1 METITGIVENIVY
14 RNDDNGYTVA
24 DLDMEGELNTV
35 VGSLPM
41 IGEGERVKL
50 GGTWSTHGTYGRQFK
65 AQSCEKLPP
74 DTKAGLLRYLSSG
87 IIKGIG
93 AVTAKKIIDHFG
105 MDTLDIMRYAPE
117 RLTEVEGIGQTK
129 AMVIAETLQEQM
141 KLQEDMV
148 FLQSLH
154 ISMNMAAKICN
165 TYKEETRQI
174 VEKQPYR
181 LADEVEGMG
190 FVRADRIARQLGYD
204 ADSPDRILAG
214 IAYGLHDAARQDGHT
229 CLPVQELVKRASS
242 LLRCSE
248 DLVTIALDQAT
259 IKRDVVR
266 RERGGV
272 DFVYL
277 PHYDRAERE
286 IASNIVILATH
297 EVEQV
302 YYDVNEA
309 VEDLVRY
316 KGIELSAEQQEA
328 VKDAL
333 SGGVTVITG
342 GPGTGKTTAINAII
356 YALERIG
363 MEVTLAAP
371 TGRAAKR
378 MTEATGKEAKTIH
391 RLLEYGYSSD
401 DEILSF
407 NRDGNNPLE
416 CDVLILD
423 EMSMVDVILM
433 QHLLRAVPIG
443 CRIIMVGDVDQLPS
457 VGPGN
462 VLRDIMDSGCAKV
475 AYLTTIFRQAQESL
489 IVTNAHRINR
499 GEEPE
504 LRSKDSDFF
513 FISRNSDQ
521 KVIDALL
528 EMAANRIPKKLGC
541 DAVHDIQI
549 LSPVK
554 KGALGV
560 HNLNAKLQAIFN
572 PEDITKCEKI
582 FGEITFREGDK
593 VMQIKNNYTLKWRKP
608 LGNGAV
614 QEGEGVFNGDVGYI
628 KFINPAEKTLSVEFE
643 DQRYGIYEFA
653 NIHELTLAY
662 AVTIHKSQGSEF
674 DVVIMPLLG
683 GPPIL
688 MTRNLLYTA
697 VTRAKRMV
705 VIIGDENSVYRMSG
719 NDTIIKRYSG
729 LKQTIMEA
737 L

>member
-1 METITGIVENIVY
+1 METITGIVDNIVY

-24 DLDMEGELNTV
+24 DLDVEGELTTV

-50 GGTWSTHGTYGRQFK
+50 GGTWSTHGTYGQQFK
-65 AQSCEKLPP
+65 AQSYEKLPP

-105 MDTLDIMRYAPE
+105 MDTLEIMHDTPE
-117 RLTEVEGIGQTK
+117 RLIEVEGIGKTK
-129 AMVIAETLQEQM
+129 AMVIAETLQEQI

-148 FLQSLH
+148 FLQSLQ
-154 ISMNMAAKICN
+154 ISMNMAAKICS
-165 TYKEETRQI
+165 TYKDDTRDI
-174 VEKQPYR
+174 VEKHPYR

-204 ADSPDRILAG
+204 ADSEDRILAG

-229 CLPVQELVKRASS
+229 CMPIHELIRRASR
-242 LLRCSE
+242 LLRCNE
-248 DLVTIALDQAT
+248 DLVQMALDKAT
-259 IKRDVVR
+259 VRRDVVIR
-266 RERGGV
+266 QRHGE

-286 IASNIVILATH
+286 IASSLVLLATH

-302 YYDVNEA
+302 HYDVNEA
-309 VEDLVRY
+309 VEDLLRY
-316 KGIELSAEQQEA
+316 KGIELSEEQQEA

-391 RLLEYGYSSD
+391 RLLEYGYSGD
-401 DEILSF
+401 DEVLSF

-416 CDVLILD
+416 SDVLILD
-423 EMSMVDVILM
+423 EMSMVDVLLM
-433 QHLLRAVPIG
+433 QHLLRAIPVG
-443 CRIIMVGDVDQLPS
+443 CRVIMVGDVDQLPS

-462 VLRDIMDSGCAKV
+462 VLRDIMDSGCTKV
-475 AYLTTIFRQAQESL
+475 AYLTTIFRQAQESM
-489 IVTNAHRINR
+489 IVTNAHRINK

-504 LRSKDSDFF
+504 LSRKDSDFF
-513 FISRNSDQ
+513 FIPRNTDT

-528 EMAANRIPKKLGC
+528 EMAANRIPNKLGC
-541 DAVHDIQI
+541 DPVHDIQT
-549 LSPVK
+549 LSPVI
-554 KGALGV
+554 KGSLGI
-560 HNLNAKLQAIFN
+560 HHLNAKLQEIFN
-572 PEDITKCEKI
+572 PEDVTKCEKV
-582 FGEITFREGDK
+582 FGEVTFREGDK

-614 QEGEGVFNGDVGYI
+614 HEGEGVFNGDVGYI

-643 DQRYGIYEFA
+643 DNRYGIYEFS
-653 NIHELTLAY
+653 NLHELTLAY

-705 VIIGDENSVYRMSG
+705 VIIGDENTVFRMSG
-719 NDTIIKRYSG
+719 NDTIINRYSG
-729 LKQTIMEA
+729 LKQAIMEA